1 MGNTVASAVLVAVAC
16 FGLQLQLP
24 AWWAS
29 GTQISGKHL
38 GALIGLMNMIGNLG
52 AAVLQTL
59 FGYFVEAMKSQATW
73 AEPDGTRAS
82 TSTWA
87 SRWWGWCAGSLIDPG
102 KTVED
107 GASGPCRA
115 CTEPAPS

>member
-59 FGYFVEAMKSQATW
+59 FGYFVEAMKSQ
-73 AEPDGTRAS
+73 GYVGRA
-82 TSTWA
+82 
-87 SRWWGWCAGSLIDPG
+87 RWDPGVYIYVGIALVGMVCWSLIDPG
-102 KTVED
+102 KAVED
-107 GASGPCRA
+107 GASGHAEPA
-115 CTEPAPS
+115 PEPAPS